1 MKNLPSFK
9 DFSKYEPILETAD
22 SDFRLRVAALEK
34 GEPYHT
40 LNEGKLL
47 NSIKNTV
54 SKYFLGSFSLIKMI
68 DEARKILV
76 DLEIE
81 AIEKKAEFEES
92 INKINDQI
100 DEIRGGMDRP
110 KLIALSKDRDA
121 KEKEFETYNKAQSM
135 KIKKAKSVI
144 SDMVRKNARLKEYY
158 EAGRSEDEIGLAELE
173 YKMAKDKAD
182 SSELKKY
189 TDAINQKKK
198 EAEEKADQLKKEM
211 EEKEKQAKEEP
222 AKDIEKVDADKEKK
236 KISTRKGKDIIE
248 RKNQLEK
255 DIADLRSE
263 MEKKLKAFESKF
275 TKMNGKIGKAYLEK
289 TKIELLE
296 LATSLDSKVNLLK
309 LFRGLGKTEKDIEN
323 KIETEQAFTKLTNL
337 INQGVADGADAKSG
351 TKKIISDV
359 FVTPS
364 GQIDLGKIKSA
375 IEKLND

>member
-1 MKNLPSFK
+1 MKNLPSIK

-189 TDAINQKKK
+189 MDAINQKKK